1 MDFVRLYN
9 KRDGL
14 MRLWAFFA
22 ILLSGTLLPLG
33 GVSASPGRADLVA
46 LTTEARIIVRAEITK
61 AARLSE
67 KLSPGLAP
75 GFRRFLITAEISNV
89 LIAPGF
95 VPKEIEYL
103 VDIGADPRGRTPKL
117 KGLPVLLFLAP
128 GSREA
133 QFQLVRPWA
142 QVDWT
147 AERDAYVRAVAAEAV
162 TAPDVRDMRISGLGQ
177 AFHVPGS
184 LPGESESQIFIQTKD
199 GNPVSLVVL
208 SRPGQPKAFSVA
220 TGDIIDDAA
229 AGVKDGSLLWYRLAC
244 GLPRSLPASS
254 TSTLD
259 SADAAAAK
267 ADYRFV
273 LDSLGP
279 CDRAYSE

>member
-1 MDFVRLYN
+1 
-9 KRDGL
+9 

-22 ILLSGTLLPLG
+22 ILVSGAMLP
-33 GVSASPGRADLVA
+33 VSAASANPGRADLVA

-61 AARLSE
+61 ASRLSE
-67 KLSPGLAP
+67 KLAPGLAP
-75 GFRRFLITAEISNV
+75 GFRRFLISAEISNV

-95 VPKEIEYL
+95 VPKQIEYL
-103 VDIGADPRGRTPKL
+103 VDIGTDTRGRTPQL
-117 KGLPVLLFLAP
+117 KGMPVVLFLAP
-128 GSREA
+128 GTREA

-142 QVDWT
+142 QVDWS

-162 TAPDVRDMRISGLGQ
+162 SAPEVKNMEISGLGQ
-177 AFHVPGS
+177 AFHVLGS
-184 LPGESESQIFIQTKD
+184 LPGESESQIFVQTKS
-199 GNPVSLVVL
+199 GEPMSLVVL
-208 SRPGQPKAFSVA
+208 SRPGQAKSFSVA

-229 AGVKDGSLLWYRLAC
+229 TGVKDGSLLWYQFAC

-259 SADAAAAK
+259 SESARAAQ

-279 CDRAYSE
+279 CDRAYSK

>member
-1 MDFVRLYN
+1 
-9 KRDGL
+9 

-22 ILLSGTLLPLG
+22 ILLLG
-33 GVSASPGRADLVA
+33 ALIPPTAVSANPGRADLVS
-46 LTTEARIIVRAEITK
+46 LTTEAPIIVRAEITK
-61 AARLSE
+61 ASRLSE

-75 GFRRFLITAEISNV
+75 GFRRFLISAQISNV

-95 VPKEIEYL
+95 VPRTIEYL
-103 VDIGADPRGRTPKL
+103 VDIGTGPRGKTPKL

-128 GSREA
+128 GNREA

-142 QVDWT
+142 QVDWN

-162 TAPDVRDMRISGLGQ
+162 AAPQIRDMEISGLGQ

-184 LPGESESQIFIQTKD
+184 LPGESESQIFIQTKAGD
-199 GNPVSLVVL
+199 PMSLVIL
-208 SRPGQPKAFSVA
+208 SRPGQAKAFSVA

-229 AGVKDGSLLWYRLAC
+229 AGVKDGSLLWYQLAC
-244 GLPRSLPASS
+244 GLPRSLPAGS

-259 SADAAAAK
+259 PETAAAAK

-279 CDRAYSE
+279 CDRAYSQ

>member
-1 MDFVRLYN
+1 
-9 KRDGL
+9 
-14 MRLWAFFA
+14 MRLWAFFT
-22 ILLSGTLLPLG
+22 ILLSGTLFPF
-33 GVSASPGRADLVA
+33 AAATAEPGRADLVA
-46 LTTEARIIVRAEITK
+46 LTTEAPLIVRAEVTK
-61 AARLSE
+61 STRLSE

-75 GFRRFLITAEISNV
+75 GFRRFLIEAEISNV

-95 VPKEIEYL
+95 VPKNIEYL
-103 VDIGADPRGRTPKL
+103 VDIGADPRGKTPRL

-128 GSREA
+128 GGREA

-142 QVDWT
+142 QVDWST
-147 AERDAYVRAVAAEAV
+147 ERDAYVRAVAAEAV
-162 TAPDVRDMRISGLGQ
+162 ASPDVRDMEISGLGQ

-184 LPGESESQIFIQTKD
+184 LPGESESQIFIQTKSGD
-199 GNPVSLVVL
+199 PMSLVVL

-229 AGVKDGSLLWYRLAC
+229 AGVKDGSLLWYQLAC

-259 SADAAAAK
+259 SETAASAT

>member
-1 MDFVRLYN
+1 
-9 KRDGL
+9 
-14 MRLWAFFA
+14 MRLWAFFV
-22 ILLSGTLLPLG
+22 LLLCGGLIPLT
-33 GVSASPGRADLVA
+33 SASANPGRADLVA
-46 LTTEARIIVRAEITK
+46 LTTEAPIIVRATVTK
-61 AARLSE
+61 ASRLSE

-75 GFRRFLITAEISNV
+75 GFRRFLISAEISNV

-95 VPKEIEYL
+95 VSKNIEYL

-128 GSREA
+128 GNREA
-133 QFQLVRPWA
+133 QYQLVRPWA

-162 TAPDVRDMRISGLGQ
+162 ASPDIRDMEISGLGQ

-184 LPGESESQIFIQTKD
+184 LPGETESQIFIQTKA
-199 GNPVSLVVL
+199 GEPMSLVVL
-208 SRPGQPKAFSVA
+208 SRPGQPKMFSVA

-229 AGVKDGSLLWYRLAC
+229 AGVKDGSLLWYQLAC
-244 GLPRSLPASS
+244 GLPRSLPVAS

-259 SADAAAAK
+259 SETAAAAK
-267 ADYRFV
+267 VDYRFV

>member
-1 MDFVRLYN
+1 
-9 KRDGL
+9 

-22 ILLSGTLLPLG
+22 LLLSGALIPFT
-33 GVSASPGRADLVA
+33 SASANPGRADLVA
-46 LTTEARIIVRAEITK
+46 LTTEAPIIVRATVAK
-61 AARLSE
+61 ASKLSE

-75 GFRRFLITAEISNV
+75 GFRRHLVTAEISNV

-95 VPKEIEYL
+95 VPKNIEYL
-103 VDIGADPRGRTPKL
+103 VDIGTDPRGKAPKL
-117 KGLPVLLFLAP
+117 RGLPVLLFLAP
-128 GSREA
+128 SGREA

-162 TAPDVRDMRISGLGQ
+162 AAPDIRDMQISGLGQ

-184 LPGESESQIFIQTKD
+184 LPGESESQIFIQTKA
-199 GNPVSLVVL
+199 GEPMSLVVL
-208 SRPGQPKAFSVA
+208 SRPGQPKAFSIA
-220 TGDIIDDAA
+220 TGDIIDDSA
-229 AGVKDGSLLWYRLAC
+229 AGVKDGSLLWYQLAC
-244 GLPRSLPASS
+244 GLPRSLPPTS
-254 TSTLD
+254 TTTLD
-259 SADAAAAK
+259 SETAAAAK

-279 CDRAYSE
+279 CDRSYSK